1 MDKKTGSRA
10 WLIAVG
16 VVVLLAS
23 SGLAYGAVSQFS
35 TGSGA
40 AYGVDG
46 GPTVA
51 VGPTVAID
59 SGNPVRSGTL
69 VNISDV
75 EFSST
80 GDTAATVDRF
90 GSSTTYTNLSALS
103 VGTNALTV
111 RAPGKQ
117 ETTVSGDVS
126 EYRFSD
132 MAVDDGAV
140 DFYYSGS
147 SGTTTVSV
155 SGGLPSGTTVG
166 LADDRTDEILDVTTT
181 SSSGAATFDAL
192 PNSAHSVRLVTTSGA
207 PTLSNGQPSGLLSSR
222 PTNVSVDVSDPDLPY
237 DDVEVEFTV
246 DGSVVGSTNVT
257 SNGTAKVS
265 VSSSNFVGG
274 QHTVDILATD
284 AYGQTSTTTYNFSAP
299 SKIQVRNESN
309 ASALVD
315 NATVD
320 VSFYF
325 ESGGQIKSVT
335 RSTSTGEIDLTGL
348 PVDRPIVASATADGF
363 KSRRIFLSSIYEQSE
378 VYLLPDSSEFVRTT
392 FELQD
397 YSGDFSQDV
406 TVLQVDRVLN
416 GTSYKTVVGDY
427 FGANGEFPAELAF
440 NKRHRLT
447 LLNTETGETR
457 DLGTY
462 TPLSSGPQDLAVTVN
477 GQIEVVGGSGSVA
490 IKPTASRLPDRNLTL
505 DVSVRNGSAPLDS
518 YSMSV
523 YKITADGTNSTV
535 ETLSGSSAETRQV
548 SVNLTDAGG
557 GELKVVTKA
566 STTNGGF
573 KRTKSY
579 GVVSRSDSGGTALL
593 PGLGALTGLLPSS
606 DRAPFT
612 TALAMIIT
620 LVGTAGISSR
630 SRLSTEIVGVAG
642 LGFMTAFAVL
652 GWIGYDLLF
661 VGVVAWAALA
671 FVRRQL

>member
-1 MDKKTGSRA
+1 MDQKTVSRS

-16 VVVLLAS
+16 VVVLLAT

-40 AYGVDG
+40 AFGVDG
-46 GPTVA
+46 GPEIA
-51 VGPTVAID
+51 VGPTVSVD

-75 EFSST
+75 EFSSS
-80 GDTAATVDRF
+80 GDSAATVDRF
-90 GSSTTYTNLSALS
+90 GSSGTFTNLSALS

-257 SNGTAKVS
+257 STGTAQVS

-274 QHTVDILATD
+274 QHTVDAVATD
-284 AYGQTSTTTYNFSAP
+284 AYGQTSTTTYTFSAP

-320 VSFYF
+320 VAFYF

-363 KSRRIFLSSIYEQSE
+363 KPRRIFLSSIYEQSK
-378 VYLLPDSSEFVRTT
+378 VYLLPDSSKFVRTT
-392 FELQD
+392 FELKD

-406 TVLQVDRVLN
+406 TVLQVERVLN

-427 FGANGEFPAELAF
+427 FGANGEFPAQLAF

-447 LLNTETGETR
+447 LRNTETGETR

-462 TPLSSGPQDLAVTVN
+462 TPLSSGPQDLAVTVS

-518 YSMSV
+518 YTMSI
-523 YKITADGTNSTV
+523 YKISDGTNSTV

-548 SVNLTDAGG
+548 SVNLSDAGG

-573 KRTKSY
+573 VRTKSY
-579 GVVSRSDSGGTALL
+579 GVVSRSDSGGTGLL

-671 FVRRQL
+671 FARRQL

>member
-1 MDKKTGSRA
+1 MDQKTVSRS
-10 WLIAVG
+10 WLLAVG
-16 VVVLLAS
+16 LVVLLAS
-23 SGLAYGAVSQFS
+23 GGLAYGAVSQFS

-46 GPTVA
+46 GPEIA
-51 VGPTVAID
+51 VGPTVSVD

-75 EFSST
+75 EFSSS
-80 GDTAATVDRF
+80 GDSAATVDRF
-90 GSSTTYTNLSALS
+90 GSSSTFTNLSALS

-126 EYRFSD
+126 EFRYSD

-257 SNGTAKVS
+257 SNGRAQVS
-265 VSSSNFVGG
+265 VSSSSFVGG
-274 QHTVDILATD
+274 QHTVKAVATD
-284 AYGQTSTTTYNFSAP
+284 AYGQTSTTTFTFSAP

-320 VSFYF
+320 VAFYF
-325 ESGGQIKSVT
+325 ESGGAIKSVT

-363 KSRRIFLSSIYEQSE
+363 KPRRIFLSSIYEQSK

-397 YSGDFSQDV
+397 YSGDFPQDV
-406 TVLQVDRVLN
+406 TVLQVERVLN

-427 FGANGEFPAELAF
+427 FGANGEFPAQLAF

-462 TPLSSGPQDLAVTVN
+462 TPLSSGPQDLAVTVS

-505 DVSVRNGSAPLDS
+505 DVSVRNGSAPIES
-518 YSMSV
+518 YTMSV
-523 YKITADGTNSTV
+523 YKISDGTNSTV
-535 ETLSGSSAETRQV
+535 ETLSGSSAETRRV

-557 GELKVVTKA
+557 GELKVVTKV

-573 KRTKSY
+573 VRSKSY
-579 GVVSRSDSGGTALL
+579 GVVSRSDSGGTGLL

-671 FVRRQL
+671 FARRQL